1 MNKCDILA
9 LIKACQNK
17 IEEIIDMNISEK
29 NKKGFEELLH
39 ATEKHYNIV
48 ANAKDNDTKLFES
61 YASLYSSLY
70 YKLRTIDSKVYSEN
84 VGLAL
89 YTQLKKAER
98 KDVAEPRKANN
109 AEPNNVIDVKF
120 EPVDE
125 KNKKKTLGIIAGASC
140 TIAALAIIFSLAKE
154 NSKLKNQING
164 LTEDE
169 PKEAQE
175 TVIEEKPS
183 ADIEE
188 EITIDE
194 PSDTIEEPAD
204 TIEAEPIEE
213 ETKLDL
219 ANIDINDED
228 ALYTYAEKLANTPEN
243 ALTVEEII
251 TALKLANFDSLE
263 NKSVFA
269 SREELYKA
277 NTDLGKLTTLVGT
290 DNVVVL
296 NEENDIFV
304 TEDTLKEMLA
314 CITNNEL
321 KLENFSSLKE
331 EKGYNIYKLYELC
344 AKKLNDTNEEN
355 KVLYAKLFNEMTA
368 RKFESFSLTPESP
381 ISQYYLMLGI
391 FNENM
396 NASLALTTNHGW
408 GPTYG
413 EMRDNNTVPNGY
425 TGDEIDGTYGYICI
439 EELIHHLTIGNPDYS
454 MYSIYADEVMID
466 KGLSR

>member
-9 LIKACQNK
+9 LINACQSK

-98 KDVAEPRKANN
+98 KDVAEPRKVNN

-125 KNKKKTLGIIAGASC
+125 KKKNKTLGIIAGASC
-140 TIAALAIIFSLAKE
+140 TIAALAIIMSLVKE
-154 NSKLKNQING
+154 NNKLKNQLNN
-164 LTEDE
+164 LDNDD

-175 TVIEEKPS
+175 IVSEEKPT
-183 ADIEE
+183 AEIEE
-188 EITIDE
+188 EITIEE
-194 PSDTIEEPAD
+194 PSDTIE
-204 TIEAEPIEE
+204 IEPIEE
-213 ETKLDL
+213 LNL
-219 ANIDINDED
+219 SNIDINNED
-228 ALYTYAEKLANTPEN
+228 DLYNYAEKLASTPGNT
-243 ALTVEEII
+243 LTIEEII
-251 TALKLANFDSLE
+251 TALKLANFDDLE

-290 DNVVVL
+290 DKVEIL
-296 NEENDIFV
+296 HEENDIFV

-321 KLENFSSLKE
+321 KLDNFSSLKE

-344 AKKLNDTNEEN
+344 AKKLNDANEIN

-381 ISQYYLMLGI
+381 ISQYYLMLGM

>member
-1 MNKCDILA
+1 M
-9 LIKACQNK
+9 
-17 IEEIIDMNISEK
+17 
-29 NKKGFEELLH
+29 
-39 ATEKHYNIV
+39 
-48 ANAKDNDTKLFES
+48 
-61 YASLYSSLY
+61 
-70 YKLRTIDSKVYSEN
+70 
-84 VGLAL
+84 
-89 YTQLKKAER
+89 
-98 KDVAEPRKANN
+98 
-109 AEPNNVIDVKF
+109 
-120 EPVDE
+120 
-125 KNKKKTLGIIAGASC
+125 
-140 TIAALAIIFSLAKE
+140 
-154 NSKLKNQING
+154 
-164 LTEDE
+164 
-169 PKEAQE
+169 
-175 TVIEEKPS
+175 IEEKPS

-188 EITIDE
+188 EITIEE
-194 PSDTIEEPAD
+194 PSD

-228 ALYTYAEKLANTPEN
+228 ALYTYAEKLANTPGN
-243 ALTVEEII
+243 TLTVEEII

-269 SREELYKA
+269 SREQLYKA

-381 ISQYYLMLGI
+381 ISQYYLMLGM

>member
-1 MNKCDILA
+1 MKKCDILA

-17 IEEIIDMNISEK
+17 IEEILDMNISEK

-48 ANAKDNDTKLFES
+48 EYAKEDDTKLFES

-70 YKLRTIDSKVYSEN
+70 YKLRTIDGKVYSEN

-89 YTQLKKAER
+89 YTQLKKAES
-98 KDVAEPRKANN
+98 KE
-109 AEPNNVIDVKF
+109 
-120 EPVDE
+120 VDE
-125 KNKKKTLGIIAGASC
+125 KKKKKTLGIIAGASC

-188 EITIDE
+188 EITIEE
-194 PSDTIEEPAD
+194 PSDTIEEPSD

-228 ALYTYAEKLANTPEN
+228 ALYTYAEKLANTPGN
-243 ALTVEEII
+243 TLTVEEII

-304 TEDTLKEMLA
+304 TEDTLKEMLV

-381 ISQYYLMLGI
+381 ISQYYLMLGM

-413 EMRDNNTVPNGY
+413 EMKDDNTVPNGY

>member
-9 LIKACQNK
+9 LINACQSK

-48 ANAKDNDTKLFES
+48 ANAKDNDTNLFES

-109 AEPNNVIDVKF
+109 AEPNNIIDVKF

-125 KNKKKTLGIIAGASC
+125 KKKNKTLGIIAGASC
-140 TIAALAIIFSLAKE
+140 TIAALAIIMSLAKE
-154 NSKLKNQING
+154 NNKLKNQLNN
-164 LTEDE
+164 LDNDD

-175 TVIEEKPS
+175 IVIEEKPT
-183 ADIEE
+183 AEIEE
-188 EITIDE
+188 EITIEE
-194 PSDTIEEPAD
+194 PEDTIE
-204 TIEAEPIEE
+204 IEPIEE
-213 ETKLDL
+213 LNL
-219 ANIDINDED
+219 SNIDINNED
-228 ALYTYAEKLANTPEN
+228 DLYNYAEKLASTPGNT
-243 ALTVEEII
+243 LTIEEII
-251 TALKLANFDSLE
+251 TALKLANFDDLE

-290 DNVVVL
+290 DKVEIL
-296 NEENDIFV
+296 HEENDIFV

-321 KLENFSSLKE
+321 KLDNFSSLKE

-344 AKKLNDTNEEN
+344 AKKLNDANEIN

-381 ISQYYLMLGI
+381 ISQYYLMLGM

-425 TGDEIDGTYGYICI
+425 TGDEIDGSYGYICI

>member
-1 MNKCDILA
+1 MKKCDILA
-9 LIKACQNK
+9 LINACQSK

-29 NKKGFEELLH
+29 NKKGFKELLR

-48 ANAKDNDTKLFES
+48 ANANENDTKLFES

-70 YKLRTIDSKVYSEN
+70 YKLRTIDNRVNDEN

-98 KDVAEPRKANN
+98 KDVTEPKKESN
-109 AEPNNVIDVKF
+109 AESNNVIDV
-120 EPVDE
+120 EYEEVDE
-125 KNKKKTLGIIAGASC
+125 KKKKKTLGIIAGASC

-164 LTEDE
+164 LIDDE
-169 PKEAQE
+169 PKESQE
-175 TVIEEKPS
+175 TVIEEKPT
-183 ADIEE
+183 AEIEE
-188 EITIDE
+188 EITIEE
-194 PSDTIEEPAD
+194 PTDTIEV
-204 TIEAEPIEE
+204 EPIQE
-213 ETKLDL
+213 ETKLSL
-219 ANIDINDED
+219 SNIDINDED
-228 ALYTYAEKLANTPEN
+228 ALYTYAEKLASTPGNT
-243 ALTVEEII
+243 LTVEEII
-251 TALKLANFDSLE
+251 TALKLANFDNLE

-277 NTDLGKLTTLVGT
+277 NTDLGKLTTLIGT
-290 DNVVVL
+290 DDVVIL

-344 AKKLNDTNEEN
+344 AKKLNDANEEN

-381 ISQYYLMLGI
+381 ISQYYLMLGM

-425 TGDEIDGTYGYICI
+425 TGDEIDGSYGYICI

>member
-9 LIKACQNK
+9 LINACQSK

-109 AEPNNVIDVKF
+109 TEPSNVIDVKF

-125 KNKKKTLGIIAGASC
+125 KKKNKTLGIIAGASC
-140 TIAALAIIFSLAKE
+140 TIAALAIIMSLVKE
-154 NSKLKNQING
+154 NNKLKNQLNN
-164 LTEDE
+164 LDNDD

-175 TVIEEKPS
+175 IVIEEKPT
-183 ADIEE
+183 AEIEE
-188 EITIDE
+188 EITIEE
-194 PSDTIEEPAD
+194 PSDTIE
-204 TIEAEPIEE
+204 IEPIEE
-213 ETKLDL
+213 LNL
-219 ANIDINDED
+219 SNIDINNED
-228 ALYTYAEKLANTPEN
+228 DLYNYAEKLASTPGNT
-243 ALTVEEII
+243 LTIEEII
-251 TALKLANFDSLE
+251 TALKLANFDDLE

-290 DNVVVL
+290 DKVEIL
-296 NEENDIFV
+296 HEENDIFV

-321 KLENFSSLKE
+321 KLDNFSSLKE

-344 AKKLNDTNEEN
+344 AKKLNDANEIN

-381 ISQYYLMLGI
+381 ISQYYLMLGM

-425 TGDEIDGTYGYICI
+425 TGDEIDGSYGYICI

>member
-9 LIKACQNK
+9 LINACQSK

-109 AEPNNVIDVKF
+109 AEPSNVIDVKF

-125 KNKKKTLGIIAGASC
+125 KKKNKTLGIIAGASC
-140 TIAALAIIFSLAKE
+140 TIAALAIIMSLVKE
-154 NSKLKNQING
+154 NNKLKNQLNN
-164 LTEDE
+164 LDNDD

-175 TVIEEKPS
+175 IVIEEKPT
-183 ADIEE
+183 AEIEE
-188 EITIDE
+188 EITIEE
-194 PSDTIEEPAD
+194 PSDTIE
-204 TIEAEPIEE
+204 IEPIEE
-213 ETKLDL
+213 LNL
-219 ANIDINDED
+219 SNIDINNED
-228 ALYTYAEKLANTPEN
+228 DLYNYAEKLASTPGNT
-243 ALTVEEII
+243 LTIEEII
-251 TALKLANFDSLE
+251 TALKLANFDDLE

-290 DNVVVL
+290 DKVEIL
-296 NEENDIFV
+296 HEENDIFV

-321 KLENFSSLKE
+321 KLDNFSSLKE

-344 AKKLNDTNEEN
+344 AKKLNDANEIN

-381 ISQYYLMLGI
+381 ISQYYLMLGM

-425 TGDEIDGTYGYICI
+425 TGDEIDGSYGYICI

>member
-1 MNKCDILA
+1 MNKCDLLA
-9 LIKACQNK
+9 LINACQSK
-17 IEEIIDMNISEK
+17 IEEILGMNISEK
-29 NKKGFEELLH
+29 NKKGFKELLH

-48 ANAKDNDTKLFES
+48 ANASESNTKLFES

-70 YKLRTIDSKVYSEN
+70 YKLRTIDNRINDEN

-89 YTQLKKAER
+89 YTQLKKAE
-98 KDVAEPRKANN
+98 KKEVTEPRKKDDNGQ
-109 AEPNNVIDVKF
+109 EPTPIIDVDY
-120 EPVDE
+120 EEVDE
-125 KNKKKTLGIIAGASC
+125 KKKKKTLGIIAGASC

-175 TVIEEKPS
+175 TVIEETPT

-188 EITIDE
+188 EITIE
-194 PSDTIEEPAD
+194 QPSDTIEV
-204 TIEAEPIEE
+204 EPIEE

-219 ANIDINDED
+219 SSIDINDED
-228 ALYTYAEKLANTPEN
+228 ALYAYAENLASTEGNT
-243 ALTVEEII
+243 LTVDEII

-269 SREELYKA
+269 SREQLYKA

-304 TEDTLKEMLA
+304 SEDTLKEMLA

-344 AKKLNDTNEEN
+344 AKKLNDANEEN

-381 ISQYYLMLGI
+381 ISQYYLMLGM

>member
-9 LIKACQNK
+9 LINACQSK

-39 ATEKHYNIV
+39 VTEKHYNIV

-109 AEPNNVIDVKF
+109 SEPSNVIEVKF

-125 KNKKKTLGIIAGASC
+125 KKKNKTLGIIAGASC
-140 TIAALAIIFSLAKE
+140 TIAALAIIMSLVKE
-154 NSKLKNQING
+154 NNKLKNQLNN
-164 LTEDE
+164 LDNDD

-175 TVIEEKPS
+175 IVIEEKPT
-183 ADIEE
+183 AEIEE
-188 EITIDE
+188 EITIEE
-194 PSDTIEEPAD
+194 PEDTIE
-204 TIEAEPIEE
+204 IEPIEE
-213 ETKLDL
+213 LNL
-219 ANIDINDED
+219 SNIDINNED
-228 ALYTYAEKLANTPEN
+228 DLYNYAEKLASTPGNT
-243 ALTVEEII
+243 LTIEEII
-251 TALKLANFDSLE
+251 TALKLANFDDLE

-290 DNVVVL
+290 DKVEIL
-296 NEENDIFV
+296 HEENDIFV

-321 KLENFSSLKE
+321 KLDNFSSLKE

-344 AKKLNDTNEEN
+344 AKKLNDANEIN

-381 ISQYYLMLGI
+381 ISQYYLMLGM

-425 TGDEIDGTYGYICI
+425 TGDEIDGSYGYICI

>member
-1 MNKCDILA
+1 MKKCDLLA
-9 LIKACQNK
+9 LINACQSK
-17 IEEIIDMNISEK
+17 IEEIMDMNISEK
-29 NKKGFEELLH
+29 NKKGFKELLH

-48 ANAKDNDTKLFES
+48 ANANDNDTKLFES

-70 YKLRTIDSKVYSEN
+70 YKLRTIDIRINDEN

-98 KDVAEPRKANN
+98 KDVGEPRKESN
-109 AEPNNVIDVKF
+109 AVPNNVIDVKY
-120 EPVDE
+120 EEVD
-125 KNKKKTLGIIAGASC
+125 KKRKTLGIIAGASC

-164 LTEDE
+164 LNEDE
-169 PKEAQE
+169 PKESQE
-175 TVIEEKPS
+175 VVIEETPT
-183 ADIEE
+183 AEIEE
-188 EITIDE
+188 EITIEE
-194 PSDTIEEPAD
+194 PSDTIEVEP
-204 TIEAEPIEE
+204 TQE
-213 ETKLDL
+213 ETKLSL
-219 ANIDINDED
+219 SNIDINDED
-228 ALYTYAEKLANTPEN
+228 ALYAYAEKLASTPGNT
-243 ALTVEEII
+243 LTVEEII
-251 TALKLANFDSLE
+251 TALKLANFDDLE

-344 AKKLNDTNEEN
+344 AKKLNDANEEN

-381 ISQYYLMLGI
+381 ISQYYLMLGM

-413 EMRDNNTVPNGY
+413 EIKDDNTVPNGY

>member
-1 MNKCDILA
+1 MNKCDLLA
-9 LIKACQNK
+9 LINACQSK

-29 NKKGFEELLH
+29 NKKGFKELLR

-48 ANAKDNDTKLFES
+48 ANANESDTKLFES

-70 YKLRTIDSKVYSEN
+70 YKLRTIDNKVNDEN

-98 KDVAEPRKANN
+98 KDVTEPRKESNT
-109 AEPNNVIDVKF
+109 ESNNVIDV
-120 EPVDE
+120 EYEEVDE
-125 KNKKKTLGIIAGASC
+125 KKKKKTLGIIAGASC

-164 LTEDE
+164 LTDDE
-169 PKEAQE
+169 PKESQE
-175 TVIEEKPS
+175 TVIEEKPT
-183 ADIEE
+183 AEIEE
-188 EITIDE
+188 EITIEE
-194 PSDTIEEPAD
+194 PTDTIEVEP
-204 TIEAEPIEE
+204 TQE
-213 ETKLDL
+213 ETKLSL
-219 ANIDINDED
+219 SNIDINDED
-228 ALYTYAEKLANTPEN
+228 ALYIYAEKLASTPGNT
-243 ALTVEEII
+243 LTVEEIV
-251 TALKLANFDSLE
+251 TALKLANFDDLE

-269 SREELYKA
+269 SHEELYKA

-290 DNVVVL
+290 DDVVIL

-344 AKKLNDTNEEN
+344 AKKLNDANEEN

-381 ISQYYLMLGI
+381 ISQYYLMLGM

>member
-1 MNKCDILA
+1 MKKCDILA

-17 IEEIIDMNISEK
+17 IEEILDMNISEK

-48 ANAKDNDTKLFES
+48 ENAKEDDTKLFES

-70 YKLRTIDSKVYSEN
+70 YKLRTIDGKVYSEN

-89 YTQLKKAER
+89 YTQLKKAES
-98 KDVAEPRKANN
+98 KE
-109 AEPNNVIDVKF
+109 
-120 EPVDE
+120 VDE
-125 KNKKKTLGIIAGASC
+125 KKKKKTLGIIAGASC

-188 EITIDE
+188 EITIEE
-194 PSDTIEEPAD
+194 PSDTIEEPSD

-228 ALYTYAEKLANTPEN
+228 ALYTYAEKLANTPGN
-243 ALTVEEII
+243 TLTVEEII

-381 ISQYYLMLGI
+381 ISQYYLMLGM

-413 EMRDNNTVPNGY
+413 EMKDDNTVPNGY

>member
-9 LIKACQNK
+9 LINACQNK

-29 NKKGFEELLH
+29 NKKGFKELLR

-48 ANAKDNDTKLFES
+48 ANANENDTKLFES

-70 YKLRTIDSKVYSEN
+70 YKLRTIDNRVNDEN

-89 YTQLKKAER
+89 YTQLKKAES
-98 KDVAEPRKANN
+98 KNVGEPKKEKKT
-109 AEPNNVIDVKF
+109 EPTDVIDVDY
-120 EPVDE
+120 EEVDS
-125 KNKKKTLGIIAGASC
+125 KKKKKVLGIIAGASC

-164 LTEDE
+164 LIDDE
-169 PKEAQE
+169 PKESQE
-175 TVIEEKPS
+175 TVIEETPT
-183 ADIEE
+183 AEIEE
-188 EITIDE
+188 EI
-194 PSDTIEEPAD
+194 TIEEPAD
-204 TIEAEPIEE
+204 TIEVEPIEE
-213 ETKLDL
+213 TKLSL
-219 ANIDINDED
+219 SNIDINNED
-228 ALYTYAEKLANTPEN
+228 ALYAYAEKLANTPGN
-243 ALTVEEII
+243 TLTVEEII
-251 TALKLANFDSLE
+251 TALKLANFDDLE

-290 DNVVVL
+290 DDVVIL

-381 ISQYYLMLGI
+381 ISQYYLMLGM